1 MLAGEM
7 GCFKMEQNFTK
18 PGCNYDCE
26 NPDDF
31 DCNHRNITI
40 HQDLPTLKRSIN
52 TGDIC
57 LCKGDYCNDEEFP
70 RWANG
75 VLIVGFIIVVYMIV
89 WVILIKQGQRN
100 RVRNNWGFIGAA
112 PG

>member
-18 PGCNYDCE
+18 PGCHYDCE

-31 DCNHRNITI
+31 DCNHRDITI

-52 TGDIC
+52 TGDGDIC

-70 RWANG
+70 SWA
-75 VLIVGFIIVVYMIV
+75 IVVLSFAGY
-89 WVILIKQGQRN
+89 VILYLVFYFGCLLLIKYT
-100 RVRNNWGFIGAA
+100 
-112 PG
+112 